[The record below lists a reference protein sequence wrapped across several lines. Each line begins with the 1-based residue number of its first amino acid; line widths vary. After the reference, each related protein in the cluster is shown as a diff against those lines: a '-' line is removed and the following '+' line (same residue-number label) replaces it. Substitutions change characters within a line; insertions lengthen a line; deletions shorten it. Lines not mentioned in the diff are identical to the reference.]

1 MSSDFYRALEER
13 FRAPREEIRRRLEG
27 YLPYLRILSEQSV
40 QPRAF
45 DIGCGRGEWL
55 QLLTE
60 EGFQAQGVDLDD
72 SMLAACHERGLHAEN
87 QDALQALSGMA
98 DASLDLVSAFHVVE
112 HLDFDYLH
120 RLLTECRRVLRHGGL
135 LILETPNSE
144 NLIVGTSNFYLDPTH
159 QRPVP
164 ALFLQFLCEYH
175 RFDRC
180 RILRLQE
187 DPVLHQADAHIGLWQ
202 VLYGVSPDYALVA
215 QKGPVEVD
223 DAMGRLLDEQRGL
236 TLEELAYRHDRTV
249 QGRSEQ
255 LDELEQVIRVQGE
268 RLARLDEQAARDRVL
283 IDRLVA
289 RVDGSVA
296 ARLARLFGRVGRPQ
310 VSWRWFKHAVATLA
324 SRPVLRLA
332 AQFERQPVLAGLT
345 QRLRLAW
352 PRLGRRFD
360 HYMAVLRLIA
370 GSPAPVASSPRTLL
384 LAERLERLVTSG
396 EDCVPAPPQLRVA
409 YVSPLPPERTGIA
422 DYSAELLPA
431 LAEHYQIDVVVQQ
444 PELTDEGIKAG
455 YTIRDGEWLLR
466 HADAYHAVV
475 YHVGNSHYHA
485 WMHKL
490 IRQVPGVVVLHDF
503 YLSGLIWALDA
514 QPEYAGIKWQ
524 ELHYGSGHA
533 AVVDVVRGQDE
544 GRAALAYPFN
554 RSLLEAASGV
564 IVHSDVSL
572 RLARQW
578 YGPDTAKDWA
588 LIPHL
593 RQAVDPEPRQA
604 ARARLGIAQNGFV
617 VCSFGLLG
625 LTKLND
631 RLLSAWLASCL
642 AAEPDGLL
650 VFVGELGDDAYA
662 VKLRR
667 AIEQSGCSEQIR
679 ITGWAEGEIFRGYL
693 AAADLAVQLR
703 TMSRGETSGTVLDCM
718 NYALPTIINANGSMA
733 DLPAEG
739 VWRLPD
745 EFTDG
750 QLIDALQTLRMD
762 SSARAALGARARQ
775 IIETQH
781 SPARCAARYAEAIET
796 FAERAGSERRRL
808 QSALK
813 PLGSSPAPAA
823 LRRLAAQLE
832 PSLPSVRQPQLLVDI
847 TATCQQDRQTGIER
861 VARALTVSLLE
872 NPPPGYR
879 VEPVYLCNSEQG
891 WHYRYACQ
899 YTARMLG
906 LSAEAA
912 DYAIDVRAG
921 DRLIALDIS
930 GDAFV
935 AATRA
940 GLYERLHATG
950 VATRMLV
957 HDLLPVTR
965 PELFPARA
973 QGHFHAWLQAVTRLQ
988 GAVCVTQTVASE
1000 LRHWLAM
1007 EARWRRDQ
1015 FQIAYSH
1022 HGADLS
1028 SSAPSRGLPA
1038 EAEAV
1043 LERLAAAPSILM
1055 VGTLEPRKGY
1065 LQALAAF
1072 DQLWASGAEVNLV
1085 IVGREGWRE
1094 LPDAER
1100 RDIPAVVQ
1108 ALRTHGQSGHRL
1120 FWLEGISDEY
1130 LERVYASCKG
1140 LLAASEDEGFGLP
1153 LIEAAQHGLSILARD
1168 IPVFREVAG
1177 EHARFFRAGEPS
1189 ALARALRDWIGD
1201 GFTPTSR
1208 QLPWLTWQQS
1218 AGNLVRILTELAR

>member
-13 FRAPREEIRRRLEG
+13 FRAPREEVRRRLEG
-27 YLPYLRILSEQSV
+27 YLPYLRILREQAV

-55 QLLTE
+55 QLLTK

-72 SMLAACHERGLHAEN
+72 SMLAACHERGLNARN

-98 DASLDLVSAFHVVE
+98 AASLDLVSAFHVVE
-112 HLDFDYLH
+112 HLDSDYLH
-120 RLLTECRRVLRHGGL
+120 RLLPECRRVLRRGGL
-135 LILETPNSE
+135 LIFETPNSE

-180 RILRLQE
+180 QVLRLQE
-187 DPVLHQADAHIGLWQ
+187 DPVLHQTDARIGLWQ
-202 VLYGVSPDYALVA
+202 VLYGVSPDYAVVA

-223 DAMGRLLDEQRGL
+223 DAMGRLLEGKRGL
-236 TLEELAYRHDRTV
+236 TLEELAYRHDRDV
-249 QGRSEQ
+249 QRRSNQ
-255 LDELEQVIRVQGE
+255 LDELEQVIRLQGE
-268 RLARLDEQAARDRVL
+268 RLVGLNEQAARDKVL

-289 RVDGSVA
+289 RVEGSLT
-296 ARLARLFGRVGRPQ
+296 ARLARFFGRLGRPQ
-310 VSWRWFKHAVATLA
+310 ASRRWIKHAVATLA

-332 AQFERQPVLAGLT
+332 AQFERQPALARLS
-345 QRLRLAW
+345 QRLRYAW
-352 PRLGRRFD
+352 PGPGRRLE
-360 HYMAVLRLIA
+360 HYLTVLRRAA
-370 GSPAPVASSPRTLL
+370 GSPEPVASSPRTAL
-384 LAERLERLVTSG
+384 LAARLKRLVTSD
-396 EDCVPAPPQLRVA
+396 EHRVPASSQRRLA

-444 PELTDEGIKAG
+444 PELADEWIKAHC
-455 YTIRDGEWLLR
+455 TMRDGEWLR
-466 HADAYHAVV
+466 HHADHYHAVV
-475 YHVGNSHYHA
+475 YHIGNSHYHA
-485 WMHKL
+485 WMYEL
-490 IRQVPGVVVLHDF
+490 IRHVPGVVVLHDF
-503 YLSGLIWALDA
+503 YLSGLIWALDGMPA
-514 QPEYAGIKWQ
+514 HAGIKWR

-533 AVVDVVRGQDE
+533 AVVDVARGQDE

-554 RSLLEAASGV
+554 RSLLEAAWGV

-578 YGPDTAKDWA
+578 YGLDTGKDWA

-593 RQAVDPEPRQA
+593 RQAVDPEPRQV
-604 ARARLGIAQNGFV
+604 ARARLGIAQNDFV

-631 RLLSAWLASCL
+631 RLLSAWLASGL
-642 AAEPDGLL
+642 AAEPGGLL

-662 VKLRR
+662 VQLRQ
-667 AIEQSGCSEQIR
+667 AIEQSGCSERIR
-679 ITGWAEGEIFRGYL
+679 ITGWADGETFRGYL

-733 DLPAEG
+733 DLPVEG
-739 VWRLPD
+739 IWRLPD
-745 EFTDG
+745 EFTDA
-750 QLIDALQTLRMD
+750 QLIDALQALHAD
-762 SSARAALGARARQ
+762 ASARAALGTSARR
-775 IIETQH
+775 IIETRH
-781 SPARCAARYAEAIET
+781 APAHCAALYVEAIEA
-796 FAERAGSERRRL
+796 FAMRAHGERRRM
-808 QSALK
+808 QAALA

-823 LRRLAAQLE
+823 LRQLAAQLE

-847 TATCQQDRQTGIER
+847 TATCRQDRQTGIER
-861 VARALTVSLLE
+861 VARALTVALLS
-872 NPPPGYR
+872 NPPLGIR
-879 VEPVYLCNSEQG
+879 VEPVYLCNSEEG

-899 YTARMLG
+899 YTARLLG
-906 LSAEAA
+906 LDVGSA
-912 DYAIDVRAG
+912 DYPIDVRAD

-935 AATRA
+935 AATRG
-940 GLYERLHATG
+940 GLYERLHGAG
-950 VATRMLV
+950 VVTRMLV

-973 QGHFHAWLQAVTRLQ
+973 QGHFRAWLQAVVCLQ
-988 GAVCVTQTVASE
+988 GAVCVTQTVANE
-1000 LRHWLAM
+1000 LRYWLAI

-1022 HGADLS
+1022 HGADLA
-1028 SSAPSRGLPA
+1028 SSAPSCGLPS

-1043 LERLAAAPSILM
+1043 FGRLAAAPSILM

-1065 LQALAAF
+1065 PQALAAF
-1072 DQLWASGAEVNLV
+1072 DQLWASGVEVSLV
-1085 IVGREGWRE
+1085 IVGREGWQE

-1100 RDIPAVVQ
+1100 RDIPALVRT
-1108 ALRTHGQSGHRL
+1108 LREHGQSGRRL
-1120 FWLEGISDEY
+1120 FWLDGISDEY
-1130 LERVYASCKG
+1130 LERVYASCNG

-1153 LIEAAQHGLSILARD
+1153 LIEAAQHGLPILARD

-1177 EHARFFRAGEPS
+1177 EHARFFRAGEPT
-1189 ALARALRDWIGD
+1189 ALAQALREWIND
-1201 GFTPTSR
+1201 DFTPTSR
-1208 QLPWLTWQQS
+1208 QLPWLTWKQS
-1218 AGNLVRILTELAR
+1218 AGNLARILAESDR